1 MEEVLTE
8 YCWVTDKTEAKMIKN
23 YLKDANVRKI
33 MIKET
38 PRPTFGSKVDRI
50 KYNIRERQIGFDYE
64 FRNIAKL
71 KVIDALVSDSGGNIL
86 KGALK
91 GVSVK
96 DFDLLYNMANKPD
109 AVKSLTAWFNINT
122 GIATPETFG
131 KFLGKNLA
139 QFTDVADFESF
150 LKQVPLSEITDEK
163 TLKIVITNWRDVKIK
178 LAKWDKLADIIP
190 TLPKK
195 YTKTPKTPI
204 APKVGQ
210 ELAEAQTTLEKSLN
224 EKIKNLETK
233 RKAGTPTEKVSI
245 RRQMDKLEAVVK
257 DIKAV
262 PEDEL
267 KALNKLFDIG
277 VDMKYTSKI
286 LAADDVAVLLTK
298 IDAAKDADDLKLAF
312 KAHGLESLTE
322 ELKLAKKLTVLDD
335 MLDEFKPL
343 IKWLRLIPLM
353 EEGKDIAKIVKI
365 ISKVDKF
372 L

>member
-1 MEEVLTE
+1 
-8 YCWVTDKTEAKMIKN
+8 MIKN

-178 LAKWDKLADIIP
+178 LAK
-190 TLPKK
+190 
-195 YTKTPKTPI
+195 
-204 APKVGQ
+204 
-210 ELAEAQTTLEKSLN
+210 
-224 EKIKNLETK
+224 
-233 RKAGTPTEKVSI
+233 
-245 RRQMDKLEAVVK
+245 
-257 DIKAV
+257 
-262 PEDEL
+262 
-267 KALNKLFDIG
+267 
-277 VDMKYTSKI
+277 
-286 LAADDVAVLLTK
+286 
-298 IDAAKDADDLKLAF
+298 
-312 KAHGLESLTE
+312 
-322 ELKLAKKLTVLDD
+322 
-335 MLDEFKPL
+335 
-343 IKWLRLIPLM
+343 
-353 EEGKDIAKIVKI
+353 
-365 ISKVDKF
+365 
-372 L
+372 